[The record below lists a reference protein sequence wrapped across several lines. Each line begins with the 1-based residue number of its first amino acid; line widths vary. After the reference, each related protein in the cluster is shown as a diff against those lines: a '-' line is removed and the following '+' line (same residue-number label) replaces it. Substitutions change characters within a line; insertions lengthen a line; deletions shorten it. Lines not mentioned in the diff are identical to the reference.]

1 MVGVINNEIDSI
13 YLLAVFDRCIIKTAK
28 AVSKFKRFADS
39 LSMSQ
44 KICLTG
50 HCTKKSYMYTHKKF
64 SVSVRKFNGF
74 ADDGGEK
81 FVEVDGKKFIDDG
94 SGKPKLDDNQ
104 QPIPFVEKKTEDDFD
119 LSKIDFATVTEEQI
133 ETIEKKFPSIAKLVR
148 DKFEAEKK
156 LAGIDADK
164 KKQEEDD
171 LKAKG
176 ELQKLLDIKEGSIA
190 DLTKKL
196 GEKDTLLGKY
206 SESVKSILKEVLVTI
221 PKDKQGLIPSEFSDR
236 QKLEYITK
244 NAKLLGAT
252 IVGSGKIENNDG
264 DHVDA
269 TEEEKMINRFTELQN
284 KKDKTSTELKEMTEL
299 ARKIKDAQK
308 KKEGQK

>member
-1 MVGVINNEIDSI
+1 
-13 YLLAVFDRCIIKTAK
+13 
-28 AVSKFKRFADS
+28 
-39 LSMSQ
+39 
-44 KICLTG
+44 
-50 HCTKKSYMYTHKKF
+50 MYTHKKF

-104 QPIPFVEKKTEDDFD
+104 QPIPFVEKKGEDDFD

-133 ETIEKKFPSIAKLVR
+133 EAVEKKFPSIAKLVR

-206 SESVKSILKEVLVTI
+206 SESVKSILKEVMATI

-269 TEEEKMINRFTELQN
+269 TEEEKMINRFEELQN
-284 KKDKTSTELKEMTEL
+284 KKDKTSVELKEMTEL
-299 ARKIKDAQK
+299 ARKIKEVQK